1 MQYNAIRKIIR
12 IGLVSFACAIA
23 ILAYGYGLQ
32 ITSNTTPIA
41 AATIIPDQAPP
52 SSGNNNSTNSGFST
66 PQTGNYSNPI
76 ISSTGA
82 DCSCTAGIVS
92 KLNEIENGILTDIGT
107 FTSETANNTAG
118 IKTYLTSTLTSQEGT
133 AMKYADTFT
142 QQVFAEIQA
151 KKGDCDSYKAQ
162 FGAEAQGQPQVCRSF
177 IENWKYAFEDVP
189 KNTRKD
195 VAQELTRATSYLTTD
210 QTQAIID
217 QVGLLKDKPFDT
229 NFLDQMIANEYG
241 MQTGNGQVAFL
252 TPNTTLAGAFLHGTY
267 FNTQRLTRLSEIQ
280 TDQRI
285 AQSTQDLQNQAIA
298 GQGALSLDE
307 PVYDIT
313 DARTGQIIGHRYS
326 SNTTETMLNQEIR
339 SAVTAGLD
347 KALNSTF
354 SPGTAGNFFP
364 SYNPATG
371 LYTGGIMALRGLGN
385 SANGGP
391 GFFAT
396 GPGVGTIPLPAI
408 CYVSFAD
415 ATKTLGV
422 QQSDTE
428 TATVTLVGKT
438 KMQDVTFTADDNTIV
453 NVSPLSITPPV
464 GQEQTTPQ
472 YYQVTL
478 KGLQPGTTNIN
489 ATVSITNTSTIC
501 QTDSPLVVTVQSA
514 CTITTN
520 PQLFVPTDLTNLTW
534 SNVDT
539 PKESFSLAI
548 PTGVT
553 VTKNSDAGLSFDS
566 VSGTSENAFVAS
578 SSPSFLPK
586 SLFTF
591 FDTFAQASTTVTL
604 LGPGTTT
611 IDMMATTAS
620 STMPLCTAQ
629 IPAGVGSRCSVQACQ
644 GATAQT
650 NVLHDCVQNQE
661 TTEFCDGTTGYQA
674 TDGNNAWCV
683 DAVPAKY
690 QNICATQ

>member
-1 MQYNAIRKIIR
+1 MQYNVFRKVIR
-12 IGLVSFACAIA
+12 IGLASLICAA
-23 ILAYGYGLQ
+23 AVLAYGYGQQIISGTTLQ
-32 ITSNTTPIA
+32 AVATATTIV
-41 AATIIPDQAPP
+41 IPP
-52 SSGNNNSTNSGFST
+52 SGSVSGSASGSGGGNSS
-66 PQTGNYSNPI
+66 P
-76 ISSTGA
+76 
-82 DCSCTAGIVS
+82 CSCFSGIIDAGGLKVEVNAFTGKAWDQINDVVLNTQATAA
-92 KLNEIENGILTDIGT
+92 
-107 FTSETANNTAG
+107 FTKG
-118 IKTYLTSTLTSQEGT
+118 VQTYLTTTLTTQEGT
-133 AMKYADTFT
+133 AMKYADTYS

-151 KKGDCDSYKAQ
+151 KKGQCDSYKQQ
-162 FGAEAQGQPQVCRSF
+162 FGAATQTCRSF
-177 IENWKYAFEDVP
+177 VENWKYAFEDVP

-347 KALNSTF
+347 KALSSTF

-364 SYNPATG
+364 GYNPATG
-371 LYTGGIMALRGLGN
+371 LYTGGIQALRGLGN

-391 GFFAT
+391 GFFPT

-415 ATKTLGV
+415 ATKTIGA

-428 TATVTLVGKT
+428 TATITLVGKT
-438 KMQDVTFTADDNTIV
+438 KMQDVTFTADDDTIV

-472 YYQVTL
+472 YYQITL
-478 KGLQPGTTNIN
+478 KGLQPGTTNVN
-489 ATVSITNTSTIC
+489 ATVSITNTSTTC

-520 PQLFVPTDLTNLTW
+520 PQLFVPTDLTNLIW
-534 SNVDT
+534 NNVDT
-539 PKESFSLAI
+539 PRESFSLAI
-548 PTGVT
+548 PTSIT

-566 VSGTSENAFVAS
+566 LNSTSENAFVAS

-591 FDTFAQASTTVTL
+591 FDTFAQASTTITL
-604 LGPGTTT
+604 LRPGTTT
-611 IDMMATTAS
+611 IDMMATAAS
-620 STMPLCTAQ
+620 STTPLCTAQ
-629 IPAGVGSRCSVQACQ
+629 IPAGVGSRCSVPACQ
-644 GATAQT
+644 GATLQT

-661 TTEFCDGTTGYQA
+661 TTEFCDGTTSYQA